1 MRDGAVV
8 VVPRDVPEGV
18 DSQFNGH
25 ATHNIVDTSAIPV
38 AAPCGWPVA
47 SPPRG
52 LLLGSIAM
60 PTFPIV
66 TAARPHAVP
75 RGSVSP
81 GLLVR
86 SVGTNGQVSSWG
98 ANQAG
103 APPSASV
110 H

>member
-1 MRDGAVV
+1 
-8 VVPRDVPEGV
+8 
-18 DSQFNGH
+18 
-25 ATHNIVDTSAIPV
+25 
-38 AAPCGWPVA
+38 
-47 SPPRG
+47 
-52 LLLGSIAM
+52 M
-60 PTFPIV
+60 PAFPIA

>member
-1 MRDGAVV
+1 MRIPTHAYPGP
-8 VVPRDVPEGV
+8 PRHD
-18 DSQFNGH
+18 
-25 ATHNIVDTSAIPV
+25 
-38 AAPCGWPVA
+38 AASRPIA
-47 SPPRG
+47 SPHRT

-60 PTFPIV
+60 PTFPIA

-103 APPSASV
+103 APPSAAA

>member
-1 MRDGAVV
+1 MRIPTDAYPGR
-8 VVPRDVPEGV
+8 PC
-18 DSQFNGH
+18 
-25 ATHNIVDTSAIPV
+25 HN
-38 AAPCGWPVA
+38 AASRPIA
-47 SPPRG
+47 SPPPHTLAR
-52 LLLGSIAM
+52 LECDA
-60 PTFPIV
+60 TFPIA

-103 APPSASV
+103 APPSAAA